1 MKSKIIG
8 LVFLWVGLMLQGPS
22 IAAEHHE
29 HEEEESTG
37 GVGPHNAVTAADAH
51 DGITLS
57 PAAIE
62 CIGFATA
69 VYDGQLI
76 PKAALI
82 FYQDKVGIYRL
93 RDGWFKLVPAD
104 DLRLGDQIVVQGTGL
119 LRVAE
124 LDAFSGEVGHSH

>member
-1 MKSKIIG
+1 MTAQIFGMI
-8 LVFLWVGLMLQGPS
+8 FLCVGLMIQGPS
-22 IAAEHHE
+22 SAAEHHE

-51 DGITLS
+51 AGITLS
-57 PAAIE
+57 LAAIE
-62 CIGFATA
+62 CIGLATA

-82 FYQDKVGIYRL
+82 FYQDKVGLYRL
-93 RDGWFKLVPAD
+93 RDGWFKLVSAD
-104 DLRLGDQIVVQGTGL
+104 DLRPGDQIVVQGTGL

-124 LDAFSGEVGHSH
+124 LDAFSGDVGHSH